1 MSIILDIIAAT
12 IIGGIMLISIFSMM
26 GNINQANFEKTLSTN
41 VQGNIITL
49 ARIME
54 SDILKIGYH
63 TKTDAIQSADST
75 NIAFKS
81 DLTNSGTVVSVQY
94 SLGDTVSSTRNA
106 NDRMLIRQATGQQTI
121 NANVGMTYLRFAYFD
136 TLGRELQY
144 PLNTKARL
152 DSIKAIRIKIRL
164 ESSEPVY
171 SSLSNI
177 AAYQNVYWE
186 KTIYPK
192 NLNQ

>member
-1 MSIILDIIAAT
+1 MSIILDIIAAA

-63 TKTDAIQSADST
+63 IKTDAIQSADST

-81 DLTNSGTVVSVQY
+81 DLTNSGTIVSVQY

-121 NANVGMTYLRFAYFD
+121 NANVGMTYLQFAYFD
-136 TLGRELQY
+136 TLGRELQC
-144 PLNTKARL
+144 PLNTKIRL

-171 SSLSNI
+171 SSLSNT

-186 KTIYPK
+186 KTIYPR